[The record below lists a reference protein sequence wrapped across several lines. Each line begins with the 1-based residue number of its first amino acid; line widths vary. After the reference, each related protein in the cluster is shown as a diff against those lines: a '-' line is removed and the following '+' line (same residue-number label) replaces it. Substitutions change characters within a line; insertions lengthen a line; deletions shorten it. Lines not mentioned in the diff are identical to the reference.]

1 MICDDCVERDDDDVD
16 DIDDDDNLESDYGE
30 VRFVTAVIADG
41 SVKFLPAVKISP
53 SHSFFVFLSPKLLK
67 YGEIKGVNCLAV

>member
-30 VRFVTAVIADG
+30 VRFVTAVTADG
-41 SVKFLPAVKISP
+41 SVKFLPAV
-53 SHSFFVFLSPKLLK
+53 
-67 YGEIKGVNCLAV
+67 

>member
-41 SVKFLPAVKISP
+41 SVKFLPAV
-53 SHSFFVFLSPKLLK
+53 
-67 YGEIKGVNCLAV
+67 